1 MKRFSFH
8 GRAERLVAAAR
19 MTLAAFSVLAAR
31 LDVLE
36 PGRYGRPATS
46 LLSGYLWYAVVLF
59 ALLGVVGRLPAWWPA
74 VTHAVEFG
82 VFMAF
87 MFFTGGANSPFFV
100 FFTFSL
106 VCATLRWQW
115 RGTLWTAVAAISV
128 YLLMGLYASWV
139 PREPRFDL
147 NVFIVRSSYLLVVAL
162 LLGYLGMRQ
171 QKLDHAALQERRE
184 AAALEERT
192 RLSRDLHD
200 GLLQSLTGI
209 ALQLEVL
216 YRVLDRDPQAAPERL
231 REIQDSIAGEQRD
244 LRSLIDRLNP
254 VFPFKPVGSSLGM
267 RLEEM
272 CVRIE
277 RQWGLRVELATDGLT
292 DRLPDEFAE
301 EITRIVHEA
310 LVNAAR
316 HAEPSVLRVGVAR
329 NRREVLVRVEDD
341 GHGFSFRG
349 RYDLAALRRMKAGP
363 ITLEERIAALGG
375 DLVISSAESG
385 SCLDVVL
392 PVPKMDAR
400 QADLRGWS

>member
-1 MKRFSFH
+1 
-8 GRAERLVAAAR
+8 
-19 MTLAAFSVLAAR
+19 MTLAAFCFLAAR

-36 PGRYGRPATS
+36 PGRYNRPAT
-46 LLSGYLWYAVVLF
+46 LLFGGYLWYAVVLF
-59 ALLGVVGRLPAWWPA
+59 ATLGIAGRLPAWWPA
-74 VTHAVEFG
+74 ATHAVEFG
-82 VFMAF
+82 VFLAF
-87 MFFTGGANSPFFV
+87 MLFTGGANSPFFV

-106 VCATLRWQW
+106 VCSTLRWQW
-115 RGTLWTAVAAISV
+115 RGTLWTAVAAILV
-128 YLLMGLYASWV
+128 YLVTGSYTIWV
-139 PREPRFDL
+139 LHDPRFSL
-147 NVFIVRSSYLLVVAL
+147 NTFIVRSAYLVVVAL
-162 LLGYLGMRQ
+162 LLGYIGMRQ

-216 YRVLDRDPQAAPERL
+216 YRVLEAEGPAAKERL
-231 REIQDSIAGEQRD
+231 REIQDSITSEQRD

-254 VFPFKPVGSSLGM
+254 VLPVKPVGSSLGL
-267 RLEEM
+267 RLEET
-272 CVRIE
+272 CARIE
-277 RQWGLRVELATDGLT
+277 LQWRLRVDLATDGLT

-301 EITRIVHEA
+301 EITRIVREA

-316 HAEPSVLRVGVAR
+316 HAEASVLRVGVTR

-349 RYDLAALRRMKAGP
+349 RYDLATLRRMKAGP
-363 ITLEERIAALGG
+363 ITLEDRIAALGG
-375 DLVISSAESG
+375 DLVISSGESG

-392 PVPKMDAR
+392 PVPEMGERHAER
-400 QADLRGWS
+400 RTWS